1 MTDDKRSS
9 EQANQP
15 EGEKSTEDDLLD
27 KKFLFRFKVLES
39 FDRFVPYAAYVVI
52 AYWMYLSIDS
62 LAGKTTDVD
71 IFNFIKIEVLSR
83 PLPWWLSWVLTLA
96 FVLWAAIERVLRKR
110 KTKQL
115 TERIRYLESQLDSQR
130 TSSGLLPT
138 GDTNPSDER
147 R

>member
-1 MTDDKRSS
+1 M
-9 EQANQP
+9 
-15 EGEKSTEDDLLD
+15 
-27 KKFLFRFKVLES
+27 
-39 FDRFVPYAAYVVI
+39 VI

-71 IFNFIKIEVLSR
+71 IFNFIKIEVLSK
-83 PLPWWLSWVLTLA
+83 PLPWWLSWALTLV
-96 FVLWAAIERVLRKR
+96 FVLWAAIERALRKR

-115 TERIRYLESQLDSQR
+115 TKRIRYLESQLDSQR